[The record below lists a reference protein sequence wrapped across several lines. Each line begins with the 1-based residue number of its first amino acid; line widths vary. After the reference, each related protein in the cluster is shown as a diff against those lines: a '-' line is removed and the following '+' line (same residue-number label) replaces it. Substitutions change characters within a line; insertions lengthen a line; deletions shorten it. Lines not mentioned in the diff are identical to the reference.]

1 MVKVTAPIVQSI
13 IMVRKRC
20 IDVICGP
27 FPQNKMKFF
36 KIFIFYDFESM
47 LLKSGTHCPILVIPH
62 SICEK
67 CANDLGETQKSKC
80 SSCGNRCKSCDEW
93 SKNKSKLK
101 HEPCKDC
108 GQGKWYSVGLHS

>member
-1 MVKVTAPIVQSI
+1 
-13 IMVRKRC
+13 
-20 IDVICGP
+20 
-27 FPQNKMKFF
+27 
-36 KIFIFYDFESM
+36 M